1 MTHYF
6 QRIIKIKSPLY
17 TPHET
22 TNPKRPDTGH
32 THGDFDAVQT
42 MMLCD
47 DVVDDN
53 DKAPRPELSKTPIC
67 TVHLCLVHR
76 FTEKTVD
83 FRRNLV

>member
-1 MTHYF
+1 M
-6 QRIIKIKSPLY
+6 KIKSPLY

-22 TNPKRPDTGH
+22 TNPKVNPKRSDTGH

-53 DKAPRPELSKTPIC
+53 DKAQHPEVSKTPIC

-76 FTEKTVD
+76 FTENTVD